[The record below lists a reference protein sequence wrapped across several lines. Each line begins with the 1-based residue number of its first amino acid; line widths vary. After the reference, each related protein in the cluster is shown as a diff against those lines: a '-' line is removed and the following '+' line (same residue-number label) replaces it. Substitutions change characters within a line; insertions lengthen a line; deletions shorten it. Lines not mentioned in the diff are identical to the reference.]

1 MEQNTSNNSSNT
13 SPPTKKTKVQLEE
26 QLSSPG
32 TTSNQSVSTAENL
45 TAAKPENNQQP
56 SNITTAENLS
66 QLNNGNFDFIL
77 PSEEESARASEE
89 NPDPNS
95 AGLANSRTGGVWNS
109 SREEAHSAQ
118 VQERSLLGHL
128 ITLKE
133 TQKKILEADIFR
145 ILESEGVTEIGALY
159 KVSPSKFVLVF
170 GSQAA
175 KEKLQNTEI
184 QCRFGDSDL
193 RLSFYKRV
201 GPLRNGREPIFATVF
216 LPELVSDQA
225 VRLTFSNFGEVVTV
239 FKGRHKFNRSVRNGR
254 RHVKIFPAGG
264 DPAILPRKITFHG
277 RIQRDVLF
285 AEKVVLCYR
294 CKTRH
299 MLGENCPV
307 VTPAQ
312 EDSSMSV
319 PEQSG
324 VAVGSAALVQRES
337 STEIQSS
344 TESQQASSPTC
355 EEGEEGVSSGKD
367 GSTSGS
373 DSDSTSESDDGD
385 ESDSVPSRRSVAP
398 SDDSPDLPSRENVP
412 AIQGAQADEKQDS
425 HKPEAVSSSK
435 ENQTNSKPQTMG
447 KQGSQTKYSTVPLR
461 SLMNFP
467 YPEIFYRWY
476 RESNDFD
483 IFKEAIDDLGI
494 KGTEKYLNS
503 LVEILHIAADL
514 IREHHAT
521 SRDQERFKESITNN
535 RNLFFCDTPPNERP
549 SISKFDSYLFSWG
562 VKVWPHALDLIKK
575 YERRRNLVDVK
586 EVQP

>member
-13 SPPTKKTKVQLEE
+13 SPPTKKTKIQLEE
-26 QLSSPG
+26 QSSSPG
-32 TTSNQSVSTAENL
+32 TTSNQSAPTAENL
-45 TAAKPENNQQP
+45 NAATPANNQKP
-56 SNITTAENLS
+56 SNVTPTENLN
-66 QLNNGNFDFIL
+66 QYNNGIFNFIL
-77 PSEEESARASEE
+77 PSEEDSARASEE

-95 AGLANSRTGGVWNS
+95 AGLTNSRTGGVWNR
-109 SREEAHSAQ
+109 SREEAHSAH

-128 ITLKE
+128 ITSEE

-175 KEKLQNTEI
+175 REKLQSTEI
-184 QCRFGDSDL
+184 QCRFGDHDL
-193 RLSFYKRV
+193 RLSFYKRI
-201 GPLRNGREPIFATVF
+201 GPFRNGREPVFVTVF
-216 LPELVSDQA
+216 LPEFVSDQA
-225 VRLTFSNFGEVVTV
+225 VRLAFSNFGEVISV
-239 FKGRHKFNRSVRNGR
+239 FKGKHKFNKNIRNGR

-264 DPAILPRKITFHG
+264 DPGILPRKITFHG

-285 AEKVVLCYR
+285 AEKVVMCYR

-307 VTPAQ
+307 VTPTQ
-312 EDSSMSV
+312 EDSSMSL

-324 VAVGSAALVQRES
+324 VAAGSAALVQQES
-337 STEIQSS
+337 SIEIQSS
-344 TESQQASSPTC
+344 TESQQASSPAC
-355 EEGEEGVSSGKD
+355 EEGEEGVSSGED
-367 GSTSGS
+367 GSASGS
-373 DSDSTSESDDGD
+373 DSDSSSESGD
-385 ESDSVPSRRSVAP
+385 EGDSDSVPSRGSVTP

-412 AIQGAQADEKQDS
+412 VIQGAQAKEKQGS

-476 RESNDFD
+476 REGDDFD
-483 IFKEAIDDLGI
+483 IFKETIDDLGI

-503 LVEILHIAADL
+503 LVEALHIAADL
-514 IREHHAT
+514 IREYHAT
-521 SRDQERFKESITNN
+521 SRDQERFKESITNK

-562 VKVWPHALDLIKK
+562 IKVWPHALDLIRKR
-575 YERRRNLVDVK
+575 ERRRNLVDAK
-586 EVQP
+586 EVEP